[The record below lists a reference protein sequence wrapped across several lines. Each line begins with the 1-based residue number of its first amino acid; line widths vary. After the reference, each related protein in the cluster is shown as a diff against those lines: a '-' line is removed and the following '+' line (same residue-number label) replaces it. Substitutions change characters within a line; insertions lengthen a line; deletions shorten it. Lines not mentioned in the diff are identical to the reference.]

1 VCSQK
6 VRKTYNDS
14 VILNLVLFK
23 LDDKKDKDNKWTI
36 FFLKKRSWFFEKKT
50 LKVQNWIE
58 IDKKK
63 TSLSQPEVA

>member
-23 LDDKKDKDNKWTI
+23 LDYKKDKDNKWI
-36 FFLKKRSWFFEKKT
+36 FFFKKTDHDCLKKKPWKYK
-50 LKVQNWIE
+50 IG
-58 IDKKK
+58 
-63 TSLSQPEVA
+63 